1 MEGAQ
6 RTLALRAAKG
16 EPIGR
21 GVAMSWCL
29 REGGWLMVAATIL
42 VVVAA
47 VWAVTRLF
55 PTSVVVDAAGVLD
68 ARLARGEIDVETYR
82 RLRAELAGTAP
93 SVEAHR

>member
-1 MEGAQ
+1 
-6 RTLALRAAKG
+6 
-16 EPIGR
+16 
-21 GVAMSWCL
+21 MSWCL

-82 RLRAELAGTAP
+82 GLRAELAGTAS

>member
-1 MEGAQ
+1 
-6 RTLALRAAKG
+6 
-16 EPIGR
+16 
-21 GVAMSWCL
+21 
-29 REGGWLMVAATIL
+29 
-42 VVVAA
+42 
-47 VWAVTRLF
+47 VTRLF